1 MNSLLTILDQFL
13 NLLNQQSAAESYPL
27 FIASLLVS
35 LLVCFVGYRLTKF
48 FVALIGFGVGAA
60 IGTAV
65 SNQFFDS
72 EVITLLIAVIAGF
85 FVAMLAVYIYGMGV
99 FLLAFFCGAATA
111 GSIVVR
117 FVSDQMVVYIL
128 MGAIGLLV
136 AVLSVIF
143 LKPFLIVLTAVEG
156 GFKAA
161 QYLAILIPFTAVW
174 FMPVLAVVLVAL
186 GILIQF
192 LTTKNYK
199 LARSGDRISKY

>member
-1 MNSLLTILDQFL
+1 
-13 NLLNQQSAAESYPL
+13 
-27 FIASLLVS
+27 
-35 LLVCFVGYRLTKF
+35 
-48 FVALIGFGVGAA
+48 
-60 IGTAV
+60 
-65 SNQFFDS
+65 
-72 EVITLLIAVIAGF
+72 
-85 FVAMLAVYIYGMGV
+85 
-99 FLLAFFCGAATA
+99 
-111 GSIVVR
+111 
-117 FVSDQMVVYIL
+117 